1 MVVTEQ
7 PFLQRSSRMKKEER
21 HLAVG
26 GARHCRTPVNMCSAA
41 NLMYRFRK
49 RTTRGLPVDIQW
61 TSRFMKHPKKA
72 RSF

>member
-7 PFLQRSSRMKKEER
+7 PFLRRSSRMKKEER

-49 RTTRGLPVDIQW
+49 RTTRGLSVDIV
-61 TSRFMKHPKKA
+61 FHENYKEGP
-72 RSF
+72 FF